1 MRTLIRLLALVL
13 LLTFGGCV
21 VPSLQPFY
29 ADKDVAFDPTLLG
42 TWCGGEG
49 KETWEF
55 TKHGERGY
63 KLLYTDEDGK
73 QERFVVYRFRLM
85 GNNLL
90 DLYPEEPEPQASDF
104 YKHHLLRLHTFL
116 LVLQSEPTVRITTLD
131 PDWLQRFLANDASAL
146 RHQRVAERL
155 ILTASTPELQN
166 FILAHLKTPAA
177 FGEPDELIRKKV

>member
-1 MRTLIRLLALVL
+1 MRTLIGLLTLTL
-13 LLTFGGCV
+13 LLTLEGC

-29 ADKDVAFDPTLLG
+29 AVKDVAFDPTLLG
-42 TWCGGEG
+42 AWSGDEG

-63 KLLYTDEDGK
+63 KLLCTDENGK
-73 QERFVVYRFRLM
+73 QGRFVVYRFRVAD
-85 GNNLL
+85 NNLL
-90 DLYPEEPEPQASDF
+90 DLYPEEPEPRANDT

-131 PDWLQRFLANDASAL
+131 PDWVQRFLANNPAAL
-146 RHQRVAERL
+146 QHQRVAERL
-155 ILTASTPELQN
+155 ILTASTLELQN
-166 FILAHLKTPAA
+166 FILAHLKTPGA